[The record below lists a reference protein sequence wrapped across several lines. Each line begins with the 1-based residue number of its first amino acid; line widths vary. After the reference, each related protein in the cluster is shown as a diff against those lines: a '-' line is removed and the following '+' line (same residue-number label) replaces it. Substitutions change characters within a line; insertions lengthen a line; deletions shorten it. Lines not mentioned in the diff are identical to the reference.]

1 MRKHAVRPGKVADA
15 VADHIQQMI
24 LEGSLQ
30 AGERLLSERELSVKF
45 NVSRPT
51 LRDALNRLI
60 ASNLLVT
67 NAQGVAYVSDAV
79 GKTLRDP
86 LMHLMETAEART
98 AFVEVRAVIEAV
110 AAGFAS
116 ERASDLDRDAIRKRF
131 EAMVAAYDSQDIDE
145 IAETDAE
152 LHIAIYEASHNLVLL
167 HFMHTMET
175 ILRSNVYLNRRNLY
189 EQRTQKES
197 QLAEHRAIYEAIM
210 DRDAPRAR
218 AAALRHITIAMQTQR
233 EIAEAKRRLE
243 DSIRQLDATDLVA
256 PTKPRRDDT

>member
-1 MRKHAVRPGKVADA
+1 MTKHSVRPGKLADA
-15 VADHIQQMI
+15 VADRIQQMI

-30 AGERLLSERELSVKF
+30 PGERLLSERELSVKF
-45 NVSRPT
+45 NVSRPS

-86 LMHLMETAEART
+86 LIHLMETPDART
-98 AFVEVRAVIEAV
+98 AFVEVRAVVEAA
-110 AAGFAS
+110 AAGFAA
-116 ERASDLDRDAIRKRF
+116 ERASDLDREAIQKCF
-131 EAMVAAYDSQDIDE
+131 EAMVAAHDSQDVEE
-145 IAETDAE
+145 ISKTDAE

-167 HFMHTMET
+167 HFMRMMET

-197 QLAEHRAIYEAIM
+197 QLSEHRAIYEAIM
-210 DRDAPRAR
+210 DRDAARAR
-218 AAALRHITIAMQTQR
+218 AAALKHITIAMQTQR
-233 EIAEAKRRLE
+233 DIAEAKKRLE
-243 DSIRQLDATDLVA
+243 ASIRQLGRNDFIAAGKSGRDA
-256 PTKPRRDDT
+256 